1 MEFSSHEVQ
10 ALCKTLPCSPVEQK
24 CSASARSVRD
34 GLDRLDEV
42 EGQAVLPVV
51 LGQVLDHFA
60 HQLGGRC
67 NWHFHVLNFL
77 GVLCETLNSA
87 SHFTGKPPRTFIRQI
102 ANVYKHNQADALT
115 HETAL
120 PSMKQNYHEE
130 KQGGKKKIL
139 LPGVR
144 RGYSNVIS
152 VLVNRSFRKSAY
164 FPNSL
169 TYHSFEPSA
178 ECWRK
183 PGEELHALLDLSME
197 QGVGQ
202 PLPSQD
208 EQLGCQ
214 HFFVSHLQEGLKAEK
229 CKGLKTI

>member
-1 MEFSSHEVQ
+1 
-10 ALCKTLPCSPVEQK
+10 
-24 CSASARSVRD
+24 
-34 GLDRLDEV
+34 
-42 EGQAVLPVV
+42 
-51 LGQVLDHFA
+51 
-60 HQLGGRC
+60 
-67 NWHFHVLNFL
+67 
-77 GVLCETLNSA
+77 
-87 SHFTGKPPRTFIRQI
+87 
-102 ANVYKHNQADALT
+102 
-115 HETAL
+115 
-120 PSMKQNYHEE
+120 MKQNYHEE
-130 KQGGKKKIL
+130 KQRKKKIIL

-144 RGYSNVIS
+144 KGHSDVIS

-178 ECWRK
+178 QCWRK

-197 QGVGQ
+197 QGIGQ